1 MFFLLFGLLSTV
13 GFKGY
18 GILERHENILCG
30 DTVMKLFSIN
40 NRRKTFL
47 ELRRYHQES
56 ERERQREARDN
67 GTSVNSYYVII
78 Y

>member
-1 MFFLLFGLLSTV
+1 VSRCFLLFGLLSTV
-13 GFKGY
+13 GFKSY

-56 ERERQREARDN
+56 EREGKEKRE
-67 GTSVNSYYVII
+67 TMEQVLILI
-78 Y
+78 M